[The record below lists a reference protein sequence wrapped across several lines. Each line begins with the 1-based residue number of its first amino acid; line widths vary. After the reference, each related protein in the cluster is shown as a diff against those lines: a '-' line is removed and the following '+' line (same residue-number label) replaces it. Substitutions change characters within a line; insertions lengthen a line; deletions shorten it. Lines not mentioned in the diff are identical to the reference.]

1 MSRLFARHSLNCEAT
16 KNSTTKSAIFRKQVT
31 KPHKKREQTFRLLPF
46 DYDKNYLLLGSLN
59 RLQILLQSYDQ
70 IVVLPHTGTAGNQVA
85 ANHVLLQVLPV
96 SYTHLARA
104 IEEAEL
110 LDIKPKL
117 GDELFM
123 RLLTH
128 VQFAV
133 LINGGE
139 YTDECRNRRH
149 FVGLRRALAYYVWA
163 RLVKTSVNHLT
174 RFGFVQKRDEY
185 SQATEYRERQ
195 TAYNDAFAIADG
207 YMKECLAYIQA
218 KPEIFR
224 CV

>member
-1 MSRLFARHSLNCEAT
+1 MRHLIEPCDVDKYARPCDMDDE
-16 KNSTTKSAIFRKQVT
+16 I
-31 KPHKKREQTFRLLPF
+31 
-46 DYDKNYLLLGSLN
+46 
-59 RLQILLQSYDQ
+59 I
-70 IVVLPHTGTAGNQVA
+70 
-85 ANHVLLQVLPV
+85 
-96 SYTHLARA
+96 ARA

-133 LINGGE
+133 LLNGGE

-149 FVGLRRALAYYVWA
+149 FVGLRRALAYYVW
-163 RLVKTSVNHLT
+163 
-174 RFGFVQKRDEY
+174 EY

-218 KPEIFR
+218 KPEIFADYTLKGKVKANR
-224 CV
+224 TKFKILGN

>member
-1 MSRLFARHSLNCEAT
+1 MRHLIEPCDVDKYARPCDMDDE
-16 KNSTTKSAIFRKQVT
+16 I
-31 KPHKKREQTFRLLPF
+31 
-46 DYDKNYLLLGSLN
+46 
-59 RLQILLQSYDQ
+59 I
-70 IVVLPHTGTAGNQVA
+70 
-85 ANHVLLQVLPV
+85 
-96 SYTHLARA
+96 ARA

-128 VQFAV
+128 V
-133 LINGGE
+133 
-139 YTDECRNRRH
+139 H
-149 FVGLRRALAYYVWA
+149 FVGLRRTLAYYVWA

-218 KPEIFR
+218 KPEIFADYTLKGKVKANR
-224 CV
+224 TKFKILGN

>member
-1 MSRLFARHSLNCEAT
+1 MRHLIEPRDVDKYARPCDMDDE
-16 KNSTTKSAIFRKQVT
+16 I
-31 KPHKKREQTFRLLPF
+31 
-46 DYDKNYLLLGSLN
+46 
-59 RLQILLQSYDQ
+59 I
-70 IVVLPHTGTAGNQVA
+70 
-85 ANHVLLQVLPV
+85 
-96 SYTHLARA
+96 ARA

-185 SQATEYRERQ
+185 SQATEYR
-195 TAYNDAFAIADG
+195 
-207 YMKECLAYIQA
+207 
-218 KPEIFR
+218 
-224 CV
+224 

>member
-1 MSRLFARHSLNCEAT
+1 MRHLIEPCDVDKYARPCDMDDE
-16 KNSTTKSAIFRKQVT
+16 I
-31 KPHKKREQTFRLLPF
+31 
-46 DYDKNYLLLGSLN
+46 
-59 RLQILLQSYDQ
+59 I
-70 IVVLPHTGTAGNQVA
+70 
-85 ANHVLLQVLPV
+85 
-96 SYTHLARA
+96 ARA

-133 LINGGE
+133 LLNGGE
-139 YTDECRNRRH
+139 YTDEMPLVPG
-149 FVGLRRALAYYVWA
+149 FVG
-163 RLVKTSVNHLT
+163 TSVNHLT

-218 KPEIFR
+218 KPEIFADYTLKGKVKANR
-224 CV
+224 TKFKILGN